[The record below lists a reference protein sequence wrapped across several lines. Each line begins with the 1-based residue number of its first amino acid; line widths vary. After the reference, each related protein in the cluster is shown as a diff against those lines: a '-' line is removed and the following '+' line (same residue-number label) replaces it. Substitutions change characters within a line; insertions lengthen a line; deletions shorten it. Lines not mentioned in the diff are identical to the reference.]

1 MTKPW
6 ELERAEFLDRLCQ
19 RYGCL
24 PSQLLEEPA
33 DLLLPML
40 AAIAE
45 GRPDDDGK

>member
-1 MTKPW
+1 MKPW
-6 ELERAEFLDRLCQ
+6 ELEKAEFLDSICQ

-40 AAIAE
+40 ALIAE
-45 GRPDDDGK
+45 ANPVNEDDG